1 MVRSPLNKTGC
12 STGCG
17 CTGHRCV
24 LGPEMPSSQGTIL
37 SSRFLNPVGPQ
48 AIDMLLSLPMVLRWV
63 PVVENGEGPI
73 KPFAG
78 ETVLVIEPP
87 LFGPKRFVTAGPNR
101 ALASIVDHSDCSRSM
116 DSNSAR
122 KFPSPNPSSPHR

>member
-1 MVRSPLNKTGC
+1 
-12 STGCG
+12 
-17 CTGHRCV
+17 
-24 LGPEMPSSQGTIL
+24 MPSSQGTIL

-48 AIDMLLSLPMVLRWV
+48 AIDTPPLSVVLRWV
-63 PVVENGEGPI
+63 PVVENREGPI

-78 ETVLVIEPP
+78 EAVLVIEGS